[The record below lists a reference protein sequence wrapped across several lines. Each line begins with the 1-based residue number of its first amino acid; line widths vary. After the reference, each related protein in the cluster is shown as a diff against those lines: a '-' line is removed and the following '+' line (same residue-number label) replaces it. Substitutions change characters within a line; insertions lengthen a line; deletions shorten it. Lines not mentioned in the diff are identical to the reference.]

1 MSEAVMRNNIQT
13 SFQKVL
19 KNDCKTF
26 LLKSYRHL
34 KKDVLEKFFRRA
46 CCLDNV
52 SDEKKNVTT

>member
-1 MSEAVMRNNIQT
+1 MSEAVMQNNIQT

-34 KKDVLEKFFRRA
+34 KKDILEKFFRRA

-52 SDEKKNVTT
+52 SD